1 MKTNNVIIR
10 PMGEFQVAQRTK
22 DGMFNATAL
31 LNQWNNASG
40 QQKQMIHYFENNST
54 KEFVDTLIAKENLRE
69 RNSVYVKSRA
79 RADRGGGTW
88 MHPFLFIDFAMWLN
102 PSFKYEVLKF
112 VYDQMIKYRN
122 EAGDA
127 YRDLS
132 ASVYK
137 IVDTSRMSM
146 LMSQISKGINFVVFG
161 EHRPA
166 IRNDKGTE
174 EDQRKLYEMERKV
187 SSLINEGFLKSYDEV
202 MDYLRRRYRER
213 NMPVVFQ

>member
-40 QQKQMIHYFENNST
+40 QQKQMVHYFENNST
-54 KEFVDTLIAKENLRE
+54 KEFVDTLIAKENLKE
-69 RNSVYVKSRA
+69 RNSVYLKSR
-79 RADRGGGTW
+79 GKNGGTW

-137 IVDTSRMSM
+137 IVDTSRMSL
-146 LMSQISKGINFVVFG
+146 LMSQISKGINYVVFG

>member
-40 QQKQMIHYFENNST
+40 QQKYMAHYFENKATN
-54 KEFVDTLIAKENLRE
+54 EFVETLIAKEKLKH
-69 RNSVYVKSRA
+69 RNSVYLKSR
-79 RADRGGGTW
+79 GKNGGTW

>member
-40 QQKQMIHYFENNST
+40 QQKQMVHYFENNST
-54 KEFVDTLIAKENLRE
+54 KEFVDTLIAKENLKE
-69 RNSVYVKSRA
+69 RNSVYLKSR
-79 RADRGGGTW
+79 GKNGGTW

-146 LMSQISKGINFVVFG
+146 LMSQISKGINYVVFG